1 MRIESDNWGWLKIT
15 DPNSVVIYDAEI
27 TYTNGAGGQTIPLT
41 LAPGDYIIETRVKNR
56 NVQGG
61 TYQDT
66 VNTIWDGSQQ
76 SPQRDTYFSPLTF
89 TQDYTLDNY
98 HGTGGSNYAD
108 ACKIRVGI
116 TFYPVIYD
124 QNTGSKQVHYWQ
136 AMINVISVVNK
147 GKGYAK
153 GSEFVLTWPPMRE
166 RSAEDAAQTPYYP
179 DQETGFS
186 MPAGKQLA
194 WWENEDLVRRSL
206 KEAFYQESHNK
217 DSVVWYSAT
226 DKAKFRVRFK
236 VTLTSVTDP
245 P

>member
-1 MRIESDNWGWLKIT
+1 MCIRDS
-15 DPNSVVIYDAEI
+15 
-27 TYTNGAGGQTIPLT
+27 
-41 LAPGDYIIETRVKNR
+41 YIIESRVKNR
-56 NVQGG
+56 SVQGG
-61 TYQDT
+61 AYQDT
-66 VNTIWDGSQQ
+66 VSTIWDGSQQ

-89 TQDYTLDNY
+89 VQDYTLDNY

-116 TFYPVIYD
+116 TFYPVIFETD
-124 QNTGSKQVHYWQ
+124 TESKQVHYWQ
-136 AMINVISVVNK
+136 AMINVMSVVNK

-153 GSEFVLTWPPMRE
+153 GSEFVLTWPPMRD
-166 RSAEDAAQTPYYP
+166 RSTEDPSQSPYYP

-186 MPAGKQLA
+186 IPAGKQLA

-226 DKAKFRVRFK
+226 DRAKFRVRFK